1 MTKIQKLCTHH
12 MHKIISL
19 TFGAINL
26 QFLTQSLKQSVTA
39 LASDGVNNRLLP
51 AKVAAV
57 DIKKDRR
64 DVTDTLSSSMMLLVF
79 NCNEDTVDCRF

>member
-1 MTKIQKLCTHH
+1 MTKIHNNVCTYAQN
-12 MHKIISL
+12 HKF

-39 LASDGVNNRLLP
+39 LASDGFNNVLP

-57 DIKKDRR
+57 DMKKDRR
-64 DVTDTLSSSMMLLVF
+64 DVDTSSLSMMLFVF
-79 NCNEDTVDCRF
+79 NCNEDTDDDCCC

>member
-1 MTKIQKLCTHH
+1 MTKIQCT
-12 MHKIISL
+12 KSYL

-39 LASDGVNNRLLP
+39 LASDGFSNSPLLP

-57 DIKKDRR
+57 DMKKDRR
-64 DVTDTLSSSMMLLVF
+64 DVDTSSSFLSIILLVF
-79 NCNEDTVDCRF
+79 NCNADTVEDVCRF

>member
-1 MTKIQKLCTHH
+1 

-39 LASDGVNNRLLP
+39 LASDGFSNNPLP

-57 DIKKDRR
+57 DMKKDRR
-64 DVTDTLSSSMMLLVF
+64 DVDTSSLSIMLLVF
-79 NCNEDTVDCRF
+79 NCNEDTDDDCCRL

>member
-1 MTKIQKLCTHH
+1 MKIHNNVHIICTK
-12 MHKIISL
+12 SYL

-39 LASDGVNNRLLP
+39 FASDGLNNRLLP

-57 DIKKDRR
+57 DMKKDRR
-64 DVTDTLSSSMMLLVF
+64 DVDDTSSLSMMLLVF
-79 NCNEDTVDCRF
+79 NCNEDTDDDCCRF